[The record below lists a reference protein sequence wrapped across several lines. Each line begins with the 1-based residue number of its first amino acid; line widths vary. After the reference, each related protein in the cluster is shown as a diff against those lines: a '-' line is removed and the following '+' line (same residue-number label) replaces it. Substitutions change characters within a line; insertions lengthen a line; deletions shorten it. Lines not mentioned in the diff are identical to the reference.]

1 MTSHACKQVGFDE
14 RIYGKPI
21 HFELGTIHADPE
33 VLKYLEAHGVSLDG
47 LLAKHERL
55 IPSEA
60 MESTDHYQNLA
71 AAPKKQMVLSVYQL
85 GIKRIRLE
93 TNGNHMGTTVEFE
106 PALEEVLH
114 RHANPLKNLLR
125 NLICKNR

>member
-14 RIYGKPI
+14 RVYGNPI
-21 HFELGTIHADPE
+21 HFELGTIHADSE

-71 AAPKKQMVLSVYQL
+71 AAPKGQYILSAYPVADQ
-85 GIKRIRLE
+85 IVWLE
-93 TNGNHMGTTVEFE
+93 TCEGGVQTIARFQPHF
-106 PALEEVLH
+106 
-114 RHANPLKNLLR
+114 
-125 NLICKNR
+125 